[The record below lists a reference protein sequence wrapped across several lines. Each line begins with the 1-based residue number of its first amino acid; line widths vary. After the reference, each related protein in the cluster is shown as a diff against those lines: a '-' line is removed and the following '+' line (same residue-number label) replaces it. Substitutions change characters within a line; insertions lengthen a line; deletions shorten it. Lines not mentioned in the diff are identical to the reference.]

1 MKMAMEIASIVAEYQ
16 PTTHAIN
23 RARIR
28 YGIEPAEAAEW
39 INDCMRNATMIGRDG
54 TRHGNPIY
62 ESEEGV
68 RFVINPNN
76 NTVITVLGDTATDFL
91 RPALERELRKLNRF
105 YTRSI
110 RQSELEYAHALRE
123 LSDMAINR
131 ARARN
136 PKTRELIAERMSD
149 KQADIDGLL
158 TDIERMNDEWKAKK
172 RAIEVISE

>member
-1 MKMAMEIASIVAEYQ
+1 
-16 PTTHAIN
+16 
-23 RARIR
+23 
-28 YGIEPAEAAEW
+28 
-39 INDCMRNATMIGRDG
+39 MRNATMIGRDG

-123 LSDMAINR
+123 LSDMAITEEGR
-131 ARARN
+131 A
-136 PKTRELIAERMSD
+136 M
-149 KQADIDGLL
+149 Q
-158 TDIERMNDEWKAKK
+158 K
-172 RAIEVISE
+172 RADSSAEEMRATRRTETGCST

>member
-1 MKMAMEIASIVAEYQ
+1 MKTAMEIAGIVAEYQ

-68 RFVINPNN
+68 RFAINPNN
-76 NTVITVLGDTATDFL
+76 NAVITVIGDTATDVL
-91 RPALERELRKLNRF
+91 RSALVRGVSRLNGF
-105 YTRSI
+105 YTR
-110 RQSELEYAHALRE
+110 
-123 LSDMAINR
+123 
-131 ARARN
+131 
-136 PKTRELIAERMSD
+136 
-149 KQADIDGLL
+149 
-158 TDIERMNDEWKAKK
+158 
-172 RAIEVISE
+172 